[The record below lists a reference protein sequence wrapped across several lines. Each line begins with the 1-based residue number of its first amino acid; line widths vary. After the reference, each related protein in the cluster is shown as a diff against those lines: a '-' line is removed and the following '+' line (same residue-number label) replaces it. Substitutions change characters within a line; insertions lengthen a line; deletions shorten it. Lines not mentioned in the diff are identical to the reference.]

1 LEGIRVAKLAG
12 SLLRVGQIG
21 CGYWGPNLLRN
32 LQANTKCNL
41 VAVADASPER
51 RSFVASRYLDATLHA
66 NWYDLIEDPNLQAVV
81 VATPAATHFTIVE
94 AALKA
99 GKHVLV
105 EKPMATSVAEVDEL
119 SRLADQRGLVLMVG
133 HTFIYNDAVRRLKA
147 IIDEGELGDIV
158 YLYSQRL
165 NLGQLRSDVNA
176 WWNLAPHDVSI
187 QLFLAG
193 EAGRQ
198 SVSAVGRAFLQP
210 DIEDVVVANL
220 TWRNGIVGCIHVSW
234 LDPHKTRQLTVV
246 GTRKMIVYD
255 DVSEH
260 KLTIYEKGFDRV
272 PRLGERMDFDTGAPP
287 PFKMRAGAVTMPYC
301 PVREPLSVE
310 IDHFLDC
317 ILTGRIPE
325 TDGRHARAVVSVLEA
340 AQASLKQG
348 GIPKQLQGTAS

>member
-1 LEGIRVAKLAG
+1 MATESKALI
-12 SLLRVGQIG
+12 RVGQVG

-32 LQANTKCNL
+32 LQSSPKCSL
-41 VAVADASPER
+41 VAVAEASPQR
-51 RSFVASRYLDATLHA
+51 RSFVATRFSGAKLYS
-66 NWYDLIEDPNLQAVV
+66 NFYDLIDDPSIEAVV
-81 VATPAATHFTIVE
+81 IATPAATHFTVAE
-94 AALKA
+94 AALQA

-105 EKPMATSVAEVDEL
+105 EKPMATSTAEVDAL
-119 SRLADQRGLVLMVG
+119 SHIADRRGLVLMVG

-147 IIDEGELGDIV
+147 IINEGELGEIV

-187 QLFLAG
+187 QLFLVG
-193 EAGRQ
+193 EPGPQ
-198 SVSAVGRAFLQP
+198 SASATGRAFLQP

-220 TWRNGIVGCIHVSW
+220 VWRNGIVGTIHVSW

-260 KLTIYEKGFDRV
+260 KLAVYEKGFDRV
-272 PRLGERMDFDTGAPP
+272 PRLGERMDFDSADPPQFKPRQGAI
-287 PFKMRAGAVTMPYC
+287 TMPYC

-310 IDHFLDC
+310 IEHFLDC
-317 ILTGRIPE
+317 IAAERVPDTGAK
-325 TDGRHARAVVSVLEA
+325 HARAVIGILEA
-340 AQASLKQG
+340 AQASLK
-348 GIPKQLQGTAS
+348 

>member
-1 LEGIRVAKLAG
+1 VTNARAPVL
-12 SLLRVGQIG
+12 VGQIG

-32 LQANTKCNL
+32 LQASPKCNL
-41 VAVADASPER
+41 LAVADASKER
-51 RSFVASRYLDATLHA
+51 RSFVESHHPAARLYDNWHDLVENHA
-66 NWYDLIEDPNLQAVV
+66 LQAVV

-94 AALKA
+94 AALRA

-105 EKPMATSVAEVDEL
+105 EKPMATTTAEVAELIRIAD
-119 SRLADQRGLVLMVG
+119 RLGLVLMVG

-147 IIDEGELGDIV
+147 MIDEGEVGEII

-187 QLFLAG
+187 QLFLLG
-193 EAGRQ
+193 EARRQ
-198 SVSAVGRAFLQP
+198 SIAATGRAFLQP

-220 TWRNGIVGCIHVSW
+220 NWRNGVVGTIHVSW

-246 GTRKMIVYD
+246 GTRKMVVYD

-260 KLTIYEKGFDRV
+260 KLTVYEKGFDPV
-272 PRLGERMDFDTGAPP
+272 PRLGERMDFDTTPP
-287 PFKMRAGAVTMPYC
+287 PNFKPRQGAVTIPYC

-310 IDHFLDC
+310 IDHFLEC
-317 ILTGRIPE
+317 IHNERVPE
-325 TDGRHARAVVSVLEA
+325 TDGRHAHAVVSVLEA
-340 AQASLKQG
+340 AQVSLKLG
-348 GIPKQLQGTAS
+348 GTPMQLQEAL